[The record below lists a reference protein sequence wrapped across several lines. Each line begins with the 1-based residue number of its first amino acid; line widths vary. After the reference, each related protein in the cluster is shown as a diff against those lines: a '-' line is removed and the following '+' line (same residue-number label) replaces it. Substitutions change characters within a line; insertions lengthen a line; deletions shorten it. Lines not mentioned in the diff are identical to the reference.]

1 METPPLLIPI
11 FLHQQDDALLISTE
25 ISNSIIAS
33 TVFRDPKN
41 GVQEKEQGE
50 RLARLS
56 KEAGVTHF
64 LWSTVPDCE
73 AESGSRW
80 CVPHFQLKA
89 RVSNNF

>member
-1 METPPLLIPI
+1 MGT
-11 FLHQQDDALLISTE
+11 AS
-25 ISNSIIAS
+25 SNLSIAT
-33 TVFRDPKN
+33 TVLRDPTN
-41 GVQEKEQGE
+41 GIRKKEQGE

-64 LWSTVPDCE
+64 LLSTVSDRE
-73 AESGSRW
+73 AEIAERGGRW